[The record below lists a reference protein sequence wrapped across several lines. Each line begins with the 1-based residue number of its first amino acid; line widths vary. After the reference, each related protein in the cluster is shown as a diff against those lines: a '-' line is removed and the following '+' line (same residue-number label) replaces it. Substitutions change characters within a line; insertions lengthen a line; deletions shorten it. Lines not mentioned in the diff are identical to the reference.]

1 MQRNAAGSTVPP
13 LSLQVQLLS
22 ELFWTYSEAER
33 RQVFDSTTWTLSLIS
48 HPAGSA
54 GGQAQCARAG
64 KSDVQI
70 VRVVQR

>member
-1 MQRNAAGSTVPP
+1 MQRDAAGSTVPL
-13 LSLQVQLLS
+13 LSLQVQ
-22 ELFWTYSEAER
+22 LFWTYSEAEG
-33 RQVFDSTTWTLSLIS
+33 TLFLIS

-54 GGQAQCARAG
+54 GPAQCARAD